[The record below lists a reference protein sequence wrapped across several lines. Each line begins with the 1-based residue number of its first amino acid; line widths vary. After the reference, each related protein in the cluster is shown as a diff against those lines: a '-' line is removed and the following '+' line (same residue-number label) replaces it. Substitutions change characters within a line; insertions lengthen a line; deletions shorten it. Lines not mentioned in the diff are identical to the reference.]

1 MLEACLEP
9 FRGDILQIP
18 PMYSALKHNGKR
30 LHKLARA
37 GKVCTI
43 YKIYIIIL
51 YTTIIRTHLIIGQ
64 VLEVLSKH

>member
-1 MLEACLEP
+1 MLAACLEP

-43 YKIYIIIL
+43 YNVH
-51 YTTIIRTHLIIGQ
+51 TTLIHYHYKDTSNHRT
-64 VLEVLSKH
+64 SA